1 MENNTNI
8 PENEETYESEIYT
21 LTDEEGNELNF
32 ELLASLEYEGEFYK
46 ALVPVDENDEEA
58 SEEYVILK
66 CGVDEDGED
75 ILETIDDDE
84 EFDRIADIFDDQLS
98 EILYDDDTDAE

>member
-1 MENNTNI
+1 MDNINTPDNN
-8 PENEETYESEIYT
+8 ESYEAEIFT

-32 ELLASLEYEGEFYK
+32 ELIASLEHEGAVYK
-46 ALVPVDENDEEA
+46 ALVPVDENDEET

-84 EFDRIADIFDDQLS
+84 EFDRIADIFDDELTD
-98 EILYDDDTDAE
+98 IFYDEDTPDAE